1 MKQKKIYVVP
11 TSSVIHMQIEGH
23 LLDESRPA
31 AIPGGGNGGHVTIER
46 PPEDGDD
53 TDISGAKRWTGVW
66 GEEY

>member
-1 MKQKKIYVVP
+1 
-11 TSSVIHMQIEGH
+11 MQIEGH
-23 LLDESRPA
+23 LLDESRPE

-66 GEEY
+66 GEED